1 MPARPAAV
9 LSLVALG
16 VLAVVAVTAVAGW
29 AVVSVGL
36 AVVGGAGVGAA
47 LVRVWRARRPATA
60 PEPALLPD
68 AALSTVLLGREW
80 MRTSLALD
88 GPLAATTR
96 EAVATRRQDTLD
108 ELERRD
114 PVGFARWL
122 ADDSPVSRNPAEF
135 VHGPG

>member
-1 MPARPAAV
+1 MSAPRRPAAL
-9 LSLVALG
+9 LSVVALA

-36 AVVGGAGVGAA
+36 AVVGGASLGVLA
-47 LVRVWRARRPATA
+47 VSSWHRWRSDDA
-60 PEPALLPD
+60 PVLPPVS
-68 AALSTVLLGREW
+68 ALSTDLLGREW
-80 MRTSLALD
+80 LRTSSALG
-88 GPLAATTR
+88 GPLAPATR

-114 PVGFARWL
+114 PAGFARWL

-135 VHGPG
+135 VHGSG